1 MMCVKYPKDLLY
13 GSVAHNI
20 RKMKRV
26 KYLQDRRP
34 FRIHVKLN
42 IVKNFFTIRDARVKY
57 FKDLLYD
64 VRKDNDFSLST
75 YSLRTMVSV
84 RKGVL

>member
-1 MMCVKYPKDLLY
+1 MNAMMCVKYRKDLLY
-13 GSVAHNI
+13 GPVAHNI

-26 KYLQDRRP
+26 KYLQDRLALRP

-42 IVKNFFTIRDARVKY
+42 ILKNFFTIRDARVKY

-64 VRKDNDFSLST
+64 ILQNK
-75 YSLRTMVSV
+75 
-84 RKGVL
+84 

>member
-1 MMCVKYPKDLLY
+1 MMCVKYRKDLLY

-20 RKMKRV
+20 RTIKLV
-26 KYLQDRRP
+26 KYLQDRLALRP

-42 IVKNFFTIRDARVKY
+42 IVKNFFTIRHSRVKY

-64 VRKDNDFSLST
+64 ILQNK
-75 YSLRTMVSV
+75 
-84 RKGVL
+84 

>member
-1 MMCVKYPKDLLY
+1 MMCVKYRKDLLY
-13 GSVAHNI
+13 GPVAHNI

-26 KYLQDRRP
+26 KYLQDWLALRP

-64 VRKDNDFSLST
+64 ILQNK
-75 YSLRTMVSV
+75 
-84 RKGVL
+84 